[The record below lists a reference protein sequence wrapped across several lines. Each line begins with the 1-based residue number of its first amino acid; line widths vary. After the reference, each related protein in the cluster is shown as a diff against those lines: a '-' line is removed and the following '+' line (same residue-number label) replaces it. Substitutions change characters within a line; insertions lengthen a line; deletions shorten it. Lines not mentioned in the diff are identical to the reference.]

1 MWYGR
6 KRIIGLCAGLLVAV
20 LFCSGCIKV
29 TLTNP
34 ADGSTGVARNAVI
47 QVTFDLPAQPK
58 SVNAGT
64 FLVEDSLGNPVTG
77 TVTYANKV
85 ATFTPESDLVM
96 LRGYTV
102 TLTKGIK
109 NFLGFAMAADYSF
122 DFTTCDGTW
131 GTAALI
137 ETDNAGNAYYP
148 QIAFDAAG
156 NALAVWYQSDGTLL
170 NIWANRYTAGV
181 GWGTAALI
189 ETNNAGSAYDPQ
201 IAFDAAGNALAV
213 WDQTDGTRSSIWAN
227 RYTAGSGWGTAE
239 LIETDNAGSAYFPQ
253 IVFDAAGNALAVWHQ
268 SDGTRFNIWA
278 NRYTAGSG
286 WGTAELIETDNAGNA
301 YYPQIA
307 CDADGNALAVWQQ
320 SDGTRYNIW
329 ANRYTADAGWGM
341 ATLIETDNTGEAW
354 SPQIA
359 FDATGNALVVW
370 YQSDGTRYNIWANRY
385 TAGSG
390 WGTAELIE
398 TDNTGDALSPQIAFD
413 AAGNA
418 LAVWQQSDST
428 RINIWANRYKAGA
441 GWGTA
446 ELIETDN
453 TGNASYPQL
462 AFDATGNALTV
473 WEQLDGTRYNIW
485 ANRYTAGTGWGTAEL
500 IETNNAGGAFK
511 PQIACDADGN
521 ALAVWWQSDGTRNNI
536 WANRLE

>member
-6 KRIIGLCAGLLVAV
+6 KRIIGLCAGLFITV

-34 ADGSTGVARNAVI
+34 ADGATGVARDAVI
-47 QVTFDLPAQPK
+47 RVTFDLPAQPK

-77 TVTYANKV
+77 TVTYADKV
-85 ATFTPESDLVM
+85 ATFTPGSDLVM

-102 TLTKGIK
+102 TLTRGIK
-109 NFLGFAMAADYSF
+109 NFLGFAMASNYSF

-148 QIAFDAAG
+148 QIAIDTAG

-170 NIWANRYTAGV
+170 NIWANRYTAGT

-189 ETNNAGSAYDPQ
+189 ETDNSGSAYDPQ
-201 IAFDAAGNALAV
+201 IAIDAAGNALAV
-213 WDQTDGTRSSIWAN
+213 WDQTNGTRSNIWAN
-227 RYTAGSGWGTAE
+227 RYTAGTGWGTAE
-239 LIETDNAGSAYFPQ
+239 LIETDNTGNAYFPQ
-253 IVFDAAGNALAVWHQ
+253 IAFDTAGNALAVWHQ
-268 SDGTRFNIWA
+268 SEGTRFNIWA

-286 WGTAELIETDNAGNA
+286 WGTAELIETDNAGIA

-307 CDADGNALAVWQQ
+307 IDAAGNALAVWQQ

-329 ANRYTADAGWGM
+329 ANRYTAGSGWGKAAM
-341 ATLIETDNTGEAW
+341 IETDNAGDAW

-359 FDATGNALVVW
+359 FDAEGNALAVW
-370 YQSDGTRYNIWANRY
+370 YQSDGTRLNIWANRYTAGTGWGAAALIETDNAGDAWSPQIACDAAGNALAVWEQSDGTRYNIWANRY
-385 TAGSG
+385 TAG
-390 WGTAELIE
+390 
-398 TDNTGDALSPQIAFD
+398 
-413 AAGNA
+413 
-418 LAVWQQSDST
+418 
-428 RINIWANRYKAGA
+428 A

-453 TGNASYPQL
+453 AGIAYYPQI
-462 AFDATGNALTV
+462 AFDATGNALAV
-473 WEQLDGTRYNIW
+473 WEQSDGTRHNIW
-485 ANRYTAGTGWGTAEL
+485 TNRYTAGAGWGAASL
-500 IETNNAGGAFK
+500 IETDNAGGAYK
-511 PQIACDADGN
+511 PQIACNAAGN

-536 WANRLE
+536 WANHLE